1 MTLFELIAFIGLL
14 IYSSFTTYIGY
25 KMTKDTDERYK

>member
-1 MTLFELIAFIGLL
+1 MSLFELIAFIGLL
-14 IYSSFTTYIGY
+14 IYSGFMTYIGY